1 MFDDHE
7 NEYEYEPDDENFRE
21 EDYEG
26 EGMDISKERFK
37 ITKPSNFAKYLG
49 KTVAKESGFEMSE
62 MKKLISVRQIKN
74 YIKEVG
80 QPEGKTYS
88 LDVNEIDEVCLRIHE
103 HIIGYDLTKAGAEGM
118 LEMYWDDNQNTMMF
132 SVLPGKVKEDI
143 DKKLFKKD
151 EDDNT
156 NDE

>member
-1 MFDDHE
+1 MFDD
-7 NEYEYEPDDENFRE
+7 NDEYEYEPDDENFRE

-26 EGMDISKERFK
+26 QDISQERFK
-37 ITKPSNFAKYLG
+37 ITEPSNFAKYLG

-80 QPEGKTYS
+80 QREGKTYS
-88 LDVNEIDEVCLRIHE
+88 LNVDEIDEVCLRIHE
-103 HIIGYDLTKAGAEGM
+103 HIIGYGLTKAGAEGM
-118 LEMYWDDNQNTMMF
+118 LDMYWDDEQNTMMF
-132 SVLPGKVKEDI
+132 SVLPGKIQENV
-143 DKKLFKKD
+143 DKRLFREKD